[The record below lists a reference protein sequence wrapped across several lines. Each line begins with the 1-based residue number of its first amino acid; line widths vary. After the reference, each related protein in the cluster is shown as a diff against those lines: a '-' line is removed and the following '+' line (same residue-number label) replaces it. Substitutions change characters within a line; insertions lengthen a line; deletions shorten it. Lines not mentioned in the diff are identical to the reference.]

1 MAEKAGLKD
10 MIVGALLASD
20 GRVEVEWSLKRR
32 EIGKETFV
40 LCWRERGGPIVNAP
54 TRRGFGSTVL
64 CDMATL
70 SLNAKAELDFSDTGV
85 YWRLEYPASE
95 VMASKSSTESLPQK
109 CAG

>member
-40 LCWRERGGPIVNAP
+40 LCWRERGGPIVNP
-54 TRRGFGSTVL
+54 PIQRGFGSTVL

-70 SLNAKAELDFSDTGV
+70 SLNANVELDFSGTGLS
-85 YWRLEYPASE
+85 WRLECPASE
-95 VMASKSSTESLPQK
+95 VMDSKGS
-109 CAG
+109 A